1 MIDLN
6 QQLDEIR
13 RRVRMIDGELTRL
26 GMATDP
32 ALRWVPAETLRMH
45 LDMAAMEMRDYVAGL
60 GGAPAQPASI
70 AQVEADNAMLRD
82 ALSWYGE
89 QARLCRLAH
98 SEGDAGRQAL
108 DADGGTRARV
118 ALARRPRPTAPAT
131 EQEEG

>member
-1 MIDLN
+1 MSDLD

-26 GMATDP
+26 GVATDP
-32 ALRWVPAETLRMH
+32 ALRWVPAETLRMQ
-45 LDMAAMEMRDYVAGL
+45 LDMAAQDMRAYVAGL
-60 GGAPAQPASI
+60 EGAPAQPISL
-70 AQVEADNAMLRD
+70 AQLEADNTLLRD
-82 ALSWYGE
+82 ALAWYGE
-89 QARLCRLAH
+89 QARLCRLIH

-118 ALARRPRPTAPAT
+118 ALARPRSTAPAT